1 MITSSLRPALITAVV
16 TAGGGIV
23 AGVACAGS
31 FGSSPL
37 ADGVRLWL
45 VAHGSGLEVGS
56 ADITLVPIGPLVLA
70 VMAATFAARW
80 VAAHPIDEPAAFAAA
95 TGGFLGLIAG
105 VASTATSSP
114 VVGTSLMRASAGAFA
129 VGLVGAAVGYS
140 MRHGVPDAWRLRGV
154 MRLVVREAATA
165 GGAVIAAAMALV
177 ALMLVVKAPR
187 IGDLWAALDPGFAGS
202 VSLLGACLLSVPTG
216 VGWATSVLLGP
227 GFAVGA
233 DTSVDLTGAH
243 LGELPAFPLLGA
255 LPGPGEF
262 PGIVF
267 PLMLAPLLAG
277 LWSGVR
283 VARARPDASM
293 LDQAKC
299 AAVAGAMG
307 GVALGALTVLSSG
320 GIGPGRMAEVGPNGW
335 LCLLVA
341 VPVLASGAAL
351 GAAAAH
357 YPVKR
362 AP

>member
-1 MITSSLRPALITAVV
+1 MITSSLRPALITAVL
-16 TAGGGIV
+16 TAGGGV
-23 AGVACAGS
+23 ALCVALVGIFGGS
-31 FGSSPL
+31 LF

-56 ADITLVPIGPLVLA
+56 ADITLVPIGALALA
-70 VMAATFAARW
+70 VAAATGAARQ
-80 VAAHPIDEPAAFAAA
+80 VVAHPIDEPAAFAAA
-95 TGGFLGLIAG
+95 TGGFLGLVAG

-129 VGLVGAAVGYS
+129 VGLIGAAVGYS
-140 MRHGVPDAWRLRGV
+140 MRHGVPAAWRPQGV
-154 MRLVVREAATA
+154 VRLLLREAATA
-165 GGAVIAAAMALV
+165 GVAVLAVATALV

-202 VSLLGACLLSVPTG
+202 VSLLIACLLSLPTG
-216 VGWATSVLLGP
+216 VGWATSALLGP

-267 PLMLAPLLAG
+267 PLMLAPMLAG
-277 LWSGVR
+277 LWAGIR
-283 VARARPDASM
+283 VARARPEASM
-293 LDQAKC
+293 LDQAKY
-299 AAVAGAMG
+299 AAAAGAIG
-307 GVALGALTVLSSG
+307 GVALGLLTILSSG
-320 GIGPGRMAEVGPNGW
+320 GVGPGRMTQVGPDGW

-357 YPVKR
+357 YQLKR
-362 AP
+362 AQ